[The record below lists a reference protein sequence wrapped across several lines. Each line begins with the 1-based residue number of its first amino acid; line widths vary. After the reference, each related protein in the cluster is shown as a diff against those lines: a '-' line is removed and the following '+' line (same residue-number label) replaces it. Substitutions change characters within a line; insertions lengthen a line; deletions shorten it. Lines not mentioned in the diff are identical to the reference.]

1 MMQRLATIALALVA
15 STAFA
20 QEPTGDPSI
29 IPPRCQARSALRRRV
44 LFRGAGRGLRW
55 LGLL

>member
-29 IPPRCQARSALRRRV
+29 IPLGAKLEVLFDGAF